1 LAEQNRSD
9 GVGPSVDSRERG
21 DGFTKYRSR
30 AQQDVSGGVPA
41 RRKGASQKGDFNAL
55 AAESWRIAGEFG
67 VTATC
72 PSAAA
77 VTFSTGS
84 DSRA

>member
-1 LAEQNRSD
+1 LGQALIRANGVTDSQNIAVVRSKMS
-9 GVGPSVDSRERG
+9 PAACRRG
-21 DGFTKYRSR
+21 EK
-30 AQQDVSGGVPA
+30 A
-41 RRKGASQKGDFNAL
+41 RVKKGDLNAL